1 MAMWIVIVVAV
12 VAVIIGVLALVW
24 YLTRNVDRSEEGREP
39 KPWTDHSLDDWRKQ
53 RDAEAEADRIARA
66 HAPRDLHEGAA
77 AEEQAIQKTHT
88 RWGG

>member
-1 MAMWIVIVVAV
+1 MWIVIVV
-12 VAVIIGVLALVW
+12 VALLALIGVLALIW

-39 KPWTDHSLDDWRKQ
+39 KPWIDHSLDDWRKQ

-66 HAPRDLHEGAA
+66 QERPKLHEGAA